1 MMRIIKIGGRVQRD
15 PRLAKALAAR
25 WAAAR
30 GSFCVVHGG
39 GDAVST
45 LQRQRGSVP
54 RFVAGRRV
62 TSDDDIEAL
71 RMALSGSANKELVS
85 SLTVA
90 GVAALG
96 LSGEDASLLTARTM
110 DAGRFGRVGAPAQ
123 VNVVLLRTLLVNGYL
138 PVISP
143 LARDVDAEDGAAL
156 NVNGDDAAA
165 AIAAA
170 LEAEEL
176 LLIADVPGVIIDG
189 QAVATLSGD
198 DAADAV
204 TTGIATG
211 GMATKLRAAL
221 DALQLG
227 VPMVRIGGIDA
238 LLDPTRG
245 TTLLAAPQL
254 A

>member
-1 MMRIIKIGGRVQRD
+1 M
-15 PRLAKALAAR
+15 
-25 WAAAR
+25 
-30 GSFCVVHGG
+30 
-39 GDAVST
+39 
-45 LQRQRGSVP
+45 
-54 RFVAGRRV
+54 
-62 TSDDDIEAL
+62 
-71 RMALSGSANKELVS
+71 
-85 SLTVA
+85 
-90 GVAALG
+90 
-96 LSGEDASLLTARTM
+96 
-110 DAGRFGRVGAPAQ
+110 
-123 VNVVLLRTLLVNGYL
+123 LLRTLLVNGYL